1 MESKLAIAWIDL
13 KFSAS
18 SMIGQNPKPI
28 LNKINGFINFGSLNA
43 LMGPSGAGKSTLL
56 KCINGRNTFGLG
68 NGTQIY
74 LNSVYEIRSCFIVQ
88 DIKEHLLTGLT
99 ASESLVYAS
108 KIKNSEE
115 KVVVDHQKNAEKLLS
130 DLMISDIS
138 KTVVDKC
145 SGGEQKRLAIALEL
159 TANHKP
165 NLLCIDEPTSG
176 LDSNA
181 AEIVRFLNIFFVDN
195 YKLMFRLLNASKK
208 SRESTK

>member
-13 KFSAS
+13 KFSGS
-18 SMIGQNPKPI
+18 SMIFQKPKPI

-56 KCINGRNTFGLG
+56 KCINGRNMSGLG

-74 LNSVYEIRSCFIVQ
+74 LNSEYEIRSCFIVQ

-108 KIKNSEE
+108 KIKNSGE

-138 KTVVDKC
+138 KTIVDKC

-159 TANHKP
+159 TANNKP

-181 AEIVRFLNIFFVDN
+181 AEIVRFLNFFCC
-195 YKLMFRLLNASKK
+195 
-208 SRESTK
+208 